1 MFDAYYLPD
10 DDALLAVAKDSYRA
24 VQGREPLLLAL
35 GSTTYVKA
43 APNLVSF
50 GPIDLAEDGIS
61 VHATNERMPVAALT
75 RNAVLFADML
85 QRLIQAESAP
95 ARD

>member
-1 MFDAYYLPD
+1 MFDAYHLRD
-10 DDALLAVAKDSYRA
+10 DDPLLAIVTESYRT

-50 GPIDLAEDGIS
+50 GPIDLGEDGIS
-61 VHATNERMPVAALT
+61 THAVNESTPVTSLT
-75 RNAVLFADML
+75 RNAVLFADVL
-85 QRLIQAESAP
+85 QRLIQIPVAP
-95 ARD
+95 RR